1 MLTKKEKK
9 VLDYINGNY
18 IVGSDVDTAD
28 IREKTELHPHEFDMT
43 CQSLAKKG
51 YFDEFYNNKA
61 RASYCFITTYKS
73 SNYRE
78 IERLEQREFIVKSI
92 LVPIIIGVLSS
103 VLTTLVSL
111 SFGLQ

>member
-1 MLTKKEKK
+1 MLTKTEKK
-9 VLDYINGNY
+9 VLDYINEHY
-18 IVGSDVDTAD
+18 MVGTDVDTAD
-28 IREKTELHPHEFDMT
+28 IREKTKLHPHEFDMT

-51 YFDEFYNNKA
+51 YFEGFFNNLA

-78 IERLEQREFIVKSI
+78 IEQLEQREFIVKSI

-111 SFGLQ
+111 NLGLQ